1 MTSTSIFTGKSFNL
15 TISIG
20 TSPPQV
26 AVYCKCMKVTVDGI
40 HEPRSKTG
48 KFIFPYEKWKKLQLR
63 PEIKEGIIAFL
74 V

>member
-1 MTSTSIFTGKSFNL
+1 MNLSIS
-15 TISIG
+15 

-26 AVYCKCMKVTVDGI
+26 SVDAERMKVTVDGI